1 MTTSFSFFIMCLVG
15 LLGFAISFASIPW
28 IKRLAFR
35 LEFISRPGGHSS
47 HKRAI
52 PLLGGVAIYLSF
64 AVAFLIFF
72 LGVLIQGDFDREPS
86 IGQMLSLFIG
96 TTWITI
102 LGIIDDKISLSW
114 KQKVLGQLV
123 GIAILIIGG
132 HTINAATLPIMG
144 GVTFGWWTGIPL
156 FVVVVLTITNA
167 INLIDG
173 IDGLAGG
180 ICFFASLTMGIIGIY
195 KGDTFGAVVGFAVA
209 GGILGF
215 LRYNFP
221 PASIFMGD
229 GGSLMLGFLLGAL
242 ATSNAAPEA
251 GQRSGT
257 MVMLIAPFFP
267 FGIALLDVTLAIF
280 RRWLSGQKIFFPDTN
295 HLHHKLMQTVGSP
308 RAVVSILYAFSALL
322 SAMTLTFVLGPQDRF
337 FTLYMIMSGLV
348 LMALMVMVLRL
359 YLADEGLPRILNN
372 RPHIK
377 FLTSYITF
385 MSRRIRRAQSVDE
398 LFLLLETG
406 VRDLDFDSVRLFQ
419 DGRTLRYWSNKKKR
433 HADATRQT
441 YVTSFDRLNLGVEI
455 VVPQHDS
462 QSYQRHLKLTWD
474 EFLKELNERL
484 IEYSEAVSKAC
495 HTPHRCTSLE
505 NL

>member
-209 GGILGF
+209 A
-215 LRYNFP
+215 
-221 PASIFMGD
+221 ASWDFCATI
-229 GGSLMLGFLLGAL
+229 SLPLPFSWATGA
-242 ATSNAAPEA
+242 A
-251 GQRSGT
+251 
-257 MVMLIAPFFP
+257 
-267 FGIALLDVTLAIF
+267 
-280 RRWLSGQKIFFPDTN
+280 
-295 HLHHKLMQTVGSP
+295 
-308 RAVVSILYAFSALL
+308 
-322 SAMTLTFVLGPQDRF
+322 
-337 FTLYMIMSGLV
+337 
-348 LMALMVMVLRL
+348 
-359 YLADEGLPRILNN
+359 
-372 RPHIK
+372 
-377 FLTSYITF
+377 
-385 MSRRIRRAQSVDE
+385 
-398 LFLLLETG
+398 
-406 VRDLDFDSVRLFQ
+406 
-419 DGRTLRYWSNKKKR
+419 
-433 HADATRQT
+433 
-441 YVTSFDRLNLGVEI
+441 
-455 VVPQHDS
+455 
-462 QSYQRHLKLTWD
+462 
-474 EFLKELNERL
+474 
-484 IEYSEAVSKAC
+484 
-495 HTPHRCTSLE
+495 
-505 NL
+505 